1 MSIHTS
7 LRGALSLPI
16 NAAKGSESMEDPKP
30 RPLRFFPTLMC
41 NEMRSSTANSMQ
53 YALVCM
59 LWNMQC
65 FSKLTAVTMIHGLQP
80 AVCAGSIEDMQVKQC
95 TVQVQVQAGSA
106 ANSSHCLQNSQCK
119 CCWSMQAVCPTSDMY
134 IKPGCGKC
142 HT

>member
-80 AVCAGSIEDMQVKQC
+80 AVCAGSIEDMQVKQDQQQTAA
-95 TVQVQVQAGSA
+95 TVYKILNANVAGVCKLYVQRLI
-106 ANSSHCLQNSQCK
+106 C
-119 CCWSMQAVCPTSDMY
+119 
-134 IKPGCGKC
+134 I
-142 HT
+142 